1 MRVLLIYYTGTYN
14 TRYLTHQVK
23 ERFCSLGWD
32 VDAVEI
38 TVDTPPVCTDGYAL
52 IGFSYPIYGFNTPR
66 PFDRYVKQLRISKMQ
81 RYFIYK
87 NSGETMA
94 MNNASS
100 RLLLHRIVF
109 CIHSKN
115 RRGYQFLS
123 LSCERRKMYSLR
135 KMYSRLP

>member
-52 IGFSYPIYGFNTPR
+52 ILIRF
-66 PFDRYVKQLRISKMQ
+66 
-81 RYFIYK
+81 
-87 NSGETMA
+87 MA
-94 MNNASS
+94 SI
-100 RLLLHRIVF
+100 RLVLLTV
-109 CIHSKN
+109 
-115 RRGYQFLS
+115 
-123 LSCERRKMYSLR
+123 M
-135 KMYSRLP
+135 